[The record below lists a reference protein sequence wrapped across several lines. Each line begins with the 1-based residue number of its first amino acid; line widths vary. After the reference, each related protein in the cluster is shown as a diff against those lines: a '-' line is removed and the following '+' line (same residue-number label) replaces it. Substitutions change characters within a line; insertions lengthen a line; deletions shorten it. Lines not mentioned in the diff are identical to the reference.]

1 VTVVVA
7 VLLGLELV
15 LAGVLL
21 RGALRLRDRIAATG
35 VALDAQAIEQ
45 ARARGPAEPAH
56 PVLLIEILN
65 PHELAARESWA
76 ARHFGT
82 LVPRVV
88 GREVAARA
96 AEQMAEQLAEQGV
109 RAEVRIVAPRE

>member
-1 VTVVVA
+1 MA

-15 LAGVLL
+15 LAGVLI
-21 RGALRLRDRIAATG
+21 RFALRLRDRVAATEG
-35 VALDAQAIEQ
+35 ALDAHAVEL
-45 ARARGPAEPAH
+45 ARAPRPAEPAH

-109 RAEVRIVAPRE
+109 RAEVRVVAPRE